1 MSDNRDSRAIRWYDH
16 HGRDAATQYETVDP
30 AQLYAG
36 IDAFL
41 PKEPGLILDVGAG
54 SGRDAAWL
62 AARGHRVIAV
72 EPSRT
77 MREYA
82 AQYHQ
87 HPHIEWVNDE
97 LPAWRRSTGAIMS
110 LTVSL

>member
-1 MSDNRDSRAIRWYDH
+1 MSDTDDSRAIRWYDY
-16 HGRDAATQYETVDP
+16 HGHQTAIHYDTLAP

-36 IDAFL
+36 IIPFL
-41 PKEPGLILDVGAG
+41 PKEPGLILDVAG

-62 AARGHRVIAV
+62 AGLGHRVIAV

-82 AQYHQ
+82 AHYHQ
-87 HPHIEWVNDE
+87 HSHMRVGQ
-97 LPAWRRSTGAIMS
+97 RRITGFAPNLS
-110 LTVSL
+110 AQLSV